1 MVQGQEETRPVDL
14 MQQWRNVHQE
24 AISLAEEIEHLPD
37 ECPCGDADA
46 HLNGHCQCC
55 GTHPQAIQPKVHSQS
70 CTDLLACLRADLALL
85 CEDFTRLAGPMNAVA
100 FQTRWAVLRREVLLT
115 ADDLQKIA
123 GALERVDQAV
133 VGFRHSC
140 AVSEMRSLKRACAE
154 LRMHCEQLNSEL
166 GGHDASA

>member
-1 MVQGQEETRPVDL
+1 MALEQEESNPVDL
-14 MQQWRNVHQE
+14 MQLWRNVYQE
-24 AISLAEEIEHLPD
+24 VISLAEQIEHLPD

-55 GTHPQAIQPKVHSQS
+55 GAHPQAIRSEVHSQS

-85 CEDFTRLAGPMNAVA
+85 CEDYMRVAGPMKAVA
-100 FQTRWAVLRREVLLT
+100 LQTRWAALRREVLLT

-123 GALERVDQAV
+123 AALERVDHAV
-133 VGFRHSC
+133 LGFRRSC

-154 LRMHCEQLNSEL
+154 LRMHCEALNREL
-166 GGHDASA
+166 AGGE